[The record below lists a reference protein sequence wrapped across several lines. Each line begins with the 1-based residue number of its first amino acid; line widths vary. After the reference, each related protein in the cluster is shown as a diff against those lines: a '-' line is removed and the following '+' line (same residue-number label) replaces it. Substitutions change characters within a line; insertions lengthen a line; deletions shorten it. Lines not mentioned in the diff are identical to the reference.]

1 MKKTEVVLN
10 TTQQRVFDY
19 LLQFGSITSL
29 QAFTDLGESRL
40 SARVFELRDKG
51 IKIDSEMVEVEN
63 RFHEK
68 RHVKKYFISG
78 NEGKKRG
85 KRKHS

>member
-1 MKKTEVVLN
+1 MKKKEIQLN

-40 SARVFELRDKG
+40 SARVFELREKG
-51 IKIDSEMVEVEN
+51 VKIDSEMIEVEN

-68 RHVKKYFISG
+68 RHVKRYFIVG
-78 NEGKKRG
+78 GRKGKVNEHK
-85 KRKHS
+85 